1 MLLFTNLLVLFAMF
15 VLVDEADNSVGP
27 QSCTLFL
34 EYFPIIGWGLV
45 FIRSMMY
52 QYGMSESR
60 SASFPVEKTRHLLDD
75 SFLESQSPMRNDPR
89 STSVSNGL
97 TLGKRNT
104 RVCTF

>member
-1 MLLFTNLLVLFAMF
+1 
-15 VLVDEADNSVGP
+15 
-27 QSCTLFL
+27 
-34 EYFPIIGWGLV
+34 
-45 FIRSMMY
+45 MMY

-104 RVCTF
+104 QVYTFLIILIIIVLSKQKISITIFFSA